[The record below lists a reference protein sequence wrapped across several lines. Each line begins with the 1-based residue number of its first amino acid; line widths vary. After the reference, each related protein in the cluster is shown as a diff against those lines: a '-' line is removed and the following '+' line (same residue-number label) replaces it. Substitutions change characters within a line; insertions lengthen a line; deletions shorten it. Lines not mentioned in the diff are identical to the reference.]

1 MSTDM
6 NDTLK
11 VTATATLG
19 ELPTPTSATL
29 AASMP
34 ARERQMEIIAIRKQ
48 LLLAGGDVAPEVLR
62 RGLELIRAD
71 RNERTGRKPGGGGR
85 SAKPKL
91 QPLDLSDF

>member
-1 MSTDM
+1 MSEPTTM
-6 NDTLK
+6 TADTTIA
-11 VTATATLG
+11 VD
-19 ELPTPTSATL
+19 P
-29 AASMP
+29 AAMP
-34 ARERQMEIIAIRKQ
+34 ARERQMEIISIRK
-48 LLLAGGDVAPEVLR
+48 LLLAGGEVAPEVLR